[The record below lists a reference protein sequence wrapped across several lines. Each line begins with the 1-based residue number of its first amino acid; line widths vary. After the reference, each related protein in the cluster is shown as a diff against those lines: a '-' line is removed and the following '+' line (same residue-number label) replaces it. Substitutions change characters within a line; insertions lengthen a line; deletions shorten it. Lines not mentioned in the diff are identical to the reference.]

1 MVGDLEPMKIRPMVY
16 SLGIIKPEILAHGC
30 YNKIEYWVINYGN
43 HPCAYLGFPEG
54 HKFYNKHY
62 DDLEIDCHG
71 GLTFS
76 GIKGFSNKWLIG
88 WDYAHY
94 LDYTFM
100 MPEGHQWTTE
110 EIIKE
115 IMGVIDE
122 NELEVK

>member
-1 MVGDLEPMKIRPMVY
+1 MVGDLEPMQIRPMIY
-16 SLGIIKPEILAHGC
+16 SLGIIKPEILAHGF

-76 GIKGFSNKWLIG
+76 GMKGFSNKWLIG
-88 WDYAHY
+88 WDYAHF
-94 LDYTFM
+94 LDYTFFQ
-100 MPEGHQWTTE
+100 PEGHQWTTE